1 MLKAQPRR
9 QSSFATPAVVLLVV
23 CAALFALAGCGATS
37 TSVGVTPTV
46 PTAPVIATDGVG
58 RPIVIPTSAPQKI
71 ISLEPSNSEILAAL
85 GVAARVIGVDNY
97 TDYPADMATKTHVT
111 DNYGQPNL
119 EQIVAMQPDLVL
131 DYQGFHA
138 DADKQLAQTGID
150 VVVVPTPSSLEQLLT
165 EIRLVG
171 QLVHT
176 YDTANALANR
186 LQRRID
192 TVRQK
197 VASAAHSTVYME
209 SDYSTP
215 GKPYAFGG
223 GGFGDEMIRYA
234 GGANVFGSSG
244 GGDGTLATS
253 DEAVIA
259 ANPQIIV
266 LTEDPKYGGDPQ
278 AVYGRQGWSA
288 IAAVQGHK
296 VYAIDGALIGR
307 PGPRIV
313 DGLEQLA
320 KDIHPELFS

>member
-9 QSSFATPAVVLLVV
+9 QSSFATPVVVLLVTV
-23 CAALFALAGCGATS
+23 AALLALAGCGASS
-37 TSVGVTPTV
+37 TAVGATPTV
-46 PTAPVIATDGVG
+46 PAAPVIATDGVG
-58 RPIVIPTSAPQKI
+58 RPIVIPASAPQKI
-71 ISLEPSNSEILAAL
+71 VSLEPSNSEILAAL
-85 GVAARVIGVDNY
+85 GVAPRVIGVDNY
-97 TDYPADMATKTHVT
+97 TDYPADMAAKTPVT

-119 EQIVAMQPDLVL
+119 EQIVALQPDLVL

-138 DADKQLAQTGID
+138 DADKQLAQAGID
-150 VVVVPTPSSLEQLLT
+150 VVVVPTPAGLEQLLT

-171 QLVHT
+171 QLVHA
-176 YDTANALANR
+176 YDTADALANR
-186 LQRRID
+186 LQGRID
-192 TVRQK
+192 AVRQK
-197 VASAAHSTVYME
+197 VAGAAHSTVYME

-234 GGANVFGSSG
+234 GGANVFGASG

-259 ANPQIIV
+259 ANPEVIV
-266 LTEDPKYGGDPQ
+266 LTEDPKYGGEPQ
-278 AVYGRQGWSA
+278 TVYGRQGWSA

-296 VYAIDGALIGR
+296 VYANHTPNNAPPR
-307 PGPRIV
+307 PPHL

-320 KDIHPELFS
+320 KDIHPGLFS